1 LLADIEDPWLQ
12 LILAMIFENAR
23 GSQSRWSA
31 YLNILPT
38 SFDTLMFWSTSEL
51 QMLQGSAVVDKI
63 SREAADRTFAEQ
75 LLPIVR
81 SNQEI
86 FQAQA
91 LGDGDLLALCHR
103 MGSTIMAYAF
113 DLEKSTE
120 GQQPPQAQ
128 DEEWEV
134 DEEENPAKG
143 MVPLADLLNADADRN
158 NAKLFYQEDQVVMKT
173 IKPVLRGEELFN
185 DYGALP
191 TADLVR
197 RYGYVTP
204 NYTRYDVVEIPA
216 DLIRSTISKNTDLS
230 NTELDERWTYLD
242 DQGVL
247 DDAYDISHPPPHSS
261 SGENNNNQGDEEEDS
276 QPQYPDEFLI
286 LLATLTAPK
295 ETFTTLKRK
304 SKLPKPH
311 LEPPAHHLLTA
322 ILTDRLAMYPTDL
335 PPAIHEENSS
345 PIQRR
350 REMAAQLIAGE
361 KRVLHEAIH
370 GLAGPARQASPVK
383 RMADDDDG
391 DQSRR
396 TRVKR

>member
-1 LLADIEDPWLQ
+1 
-12 LILAMIFENAR
+12 
-23 GSQSRWSA
+23 
-31 YLNILPT
+31 
-38 SFDTLMFWSTSEL
+38 MFWSVPEL

-63 SREAADRTFAEQ
+63 SREAADRTFADQ

-91 LGDGDLLALCHR
+91 LSDGDLLALCHR

-120 GQQPPQAQ
+120 GQQPPEAQ

-134 DEEENPAKG
+134 DEEENPTKG
-143 MVPLADLLNADADRN
+143 MVPLADMLNADADRN

-204 NYTRYDVVEIPA
+204 NYTRYDVVEISA
-216 DLIRSTISKNTDLS
+216 DLIRSTISKNTNLS

-242 DQGVL
+242 DQEVL
-247 DDAYDISHPPPHSS
+247 DDAYDISHPPAHSS
-261 SGENNNNQGDEEEDS
+261 EEGNNQGGEEEEDF
-276 QPQYPDEFLI
+276 QPQYADEFLI
-286 LLATLTAPK
+286 LLTILTTPK

-322 ILTDRLAMYPTDL
+322 ILTNRLAMYPTNPL
-335 PPAIHEENSS
+335 AAINEGNSS
-345 PIQRR
+345 SFQRR
-350 REMAAQLIAGE
+350 REMATQLIAGE
-361 KRVLHEAIH
+361 KRVLQEAIH
-370 GLAGPARQASPVK
+370 GLAGPPRQTSPTK
-383 RMADDDDG
+383 RMADDDDN